1 MNCLLNFY
9 FFLIFQCFTHRY
21 LGWKINVHD
30 SCDEQP
36 AASNL
41 EPAIAKAPEGFSDT
55 MEVELEESPSLKI
68 ETRVKAND
76 IISVDNGDKE
86 TKSIISEKKI
96 VETQNL
102 PSPTPGQADEHS
114 QAPVNHFTTQQLT
127 LPDPYSTSLENI
139 PQQAHH
145 LHQQQSYSTEN
156 YFESTTIFPSSS
168 LRTNRTTDETAQITN
183 KHVQNSFKLPFLTN
197 NSFAV
202 RPPPKNSPNLN
213 EYIIPRPIP
222 PHTYPTRPISNYN
235 NNFNSYNIRPVRA
248 KPSKKFVPRSPY
260 QKYRPYNFEF
270 ERPMRYP
277 SRQQTNQFIS
287 LSGSMNYRIPQLNN
301 NKINKTSFGEFK
313 QVENVEISPLQA
325 STEREPE
332 IQTASMTHVIDN
344 TPIFRRPAI
353 NTGFKPSSIKLET
366 GFKPIISKE
375 LQDRMDQNDEDIDI
389 QDEGETGIIEKDKE
403 NNYEYKPVHDFEPM
417 FVPSPTD
424 KFVKEKYPKVNKRPN
439 KKVQH
444 FIEIIIKQ
452 PRSFNESQD
461 ELEAE
466 AAERSETYYLPPK
479 GQIPIEFAREP
490 SNIDIETPA
499 IDLKLDSPPD
509 VVVTY
514 DGKRVSGQSLTA
526 KISERPSAFE
536 SRISKAST
544 FLKARPQFGK
554 FSGELPPLNPES
566 LFGGTQRQQIGVL
579 NRELDTPVLPSGNNG
594 GSSSLKLSRIAVNFP
609 QVQGEAT
616 K

>member
-1 MNCLLNFY
+1 MNFH
-9 FFLIFQCFTHRY
+9 FLHFFQCFTHRY

-41 EPAIAKAPEGFSDT
+41 EPSLVQAPEGFSDS
-55 MEVELEESPSLKI
+55 MEVELEQSPSMKI

-86 TKSIISEKKI
+86 IKSVISEKKI
-96 VETQNL
+96 VEIQNL
-102 PSPTPGQADEHS
+102 PSPTPEQADEHS
-114 QAPVNHFTTQQLT
+114 QAPVSHFTTQQQT

-139 PQQAHH
+139 PQQPHNS
-145 LHQQQSYSTEN
+145 HQQQPHYTES
-156 YFESTTIFPSSS
+156 YFESTTIFPSLS

-183 KHVQNSFKLPFLTN
+183 KFVQNSLKLPFLTN

-202 RPPPKNSPNLN
+202 RPSPNS
-213 EYIIPRPIP
+213 YSIPRPIP
-222 PHTYPTRPISNYN
+222 PHNFPTRVIS
-235 NNFNSYNIRPVRA
+235 NNFNMRPVRA
-248 KPSKKFVPRSPY
+248 KPSKKYFPRSPY

-270 ERPMRYP
+270 DRPMGYP
-277 SRQQTNQFIS
+277 LRQKPGQFIS
-287 LSGSMNYRIPQLNN
+287 LSASMNSRMPPLNN
-301 NKINKTSFGEFK
+301 YKANRTGFSEFK
-313 QVENVEISPLQA
+313 KVENVEISPLQA

-332 IQTASMTHVIDN
+332 IQTASLPHVIDN

-375 LQDRMDQNDEDIDI
+375 LQDRMDENDDEIVI
-389 QDEGETGIIEKDKE
+389 EDEGETGVIEKDTE
-403 NNYEYKPVHDFEPM
+403 NNYEYKPIHAFEPM
-417 FVPSPTD
+417 FVPSPAD
-424 KFVKEKYPKVNKRPN
+424 KFAKEKFPKVNKRPN

-444 FIEIIIKQ
+444 FLEIIIKQ

-479 GQIPIEFAREP
+479 GQIPTDIVREP
-490 SNIDIETPA
+490 SNIDIETPET
-499 IDLKLDSPPD
+499 DLNLDSPPD

-526 KISERPSAFE
+526 KISDRPSAFE

-544 FLKARPQFGK
+544 FIKARPQFGK
-554 FSGELPPLNPES
+554 FTGELPPLNPES
-566 LFGGTQRQQIGVL
+566 LFGGTPRQHIGVL
-579 NRELDTPVLPSGNNG
+579 NRELDTPVLPSANDG
-594 GSSSLKLSRIAVNFP
+594 GSTSLKLSRVARI
-609 QVQGEAT
+609 
-616 K
+616 